1 MVRTMMVAGVLA
13 VGVLSG
19 CSTPEAPAPPPSAS
33 PVLSTTALPPA
44 ETLAPSQQRNE
55 RIRGMLYTAG
65 CVSNACVQTYFACM
79 DGYLAGDPC
88 QFFRDH
94 PPPP

>member
-1 MVRTMMVAGVLA
+1 MTVRGRLCGLVLVALTALA
-13 VGVLSG
+13 GCASSSG
-19 CSTPEAPAPPPSAS
+19 PARQISAS
-33 PVLSTTALPPA
+33 PVRTSAPPA
-44 ETLAPSQQRNE
+44 EMLDQAQQRNE

-79 DGYLAGDPC
+79 DGYLTGDAC
-88 QFFRDH
+88 QFYRDH